1 MSEALNLLSSGALRA
16 TVGGKLVV
24 EHYAGTTGGTD
35 PAPCTADTR
44 FQIASISKQFTA
56 AAVLTLVR
64 DGQLAVG
71 DKVSHWFPH
80 GPTGWDAI
88 TVHQLLTH
96 TSGLGQWEDFPEID
110 VFSKTNDGHFLEAIT
125 RHPLLS
131 TPGDRFSYS
140 SPGYW
145 LLAQIIEKAAQCPYP
160 ELLTRAVLGPADL
173 TDTFVGSPGQ
183 RSTVASGHSDAA
195 PVPSY
200 ELDFTGKGAGDI
212 YSTVRNLEQWNHS
225 VSDPLLGPSCRAM
238 MFTAYSAAGQSAGS
252 WNKDDTYGYGW
263 YLSSVGGATMYYHS
277 GHNSGFNSFNA
288 QIPNAGLS
296 ISILTNDD
304 SVDPQAIA
312 RTLLADNPELF
323 GIMR

>member
-160 ELLTRAVLGPADL
+160 ELLTRRRAGPGRSL
-173 TDTFVGSPGQ
+173 TDTFVGFAWPALDCRIRPPQRCCSGAKLRARFHGQGCWRHLLHGQEPRTVEPLRRRSIARALMPGDDVHRLFRGRAKCGQ
-183 RSTVASGHSDAA
+183 
-195 PVPSY
+195 
-200 ELDFTGKGAGDI
+200 
-212 YSTVRNLEQWNHS
+212 LEQ
-225 VSDPLLGPSCRAM
+225 G
-238 MFTAYSAAGQSAGS
+238 
-252 WNKDDTYGYGW
+252 
-263 YLSSVGGATMYYHS
+263 
-277 GHNSGFNSFNA
+277 
-288 QIPNAGLS
+288 
-296 ISILTNDD
+296 
-304 SVDPQAIA
+304 
-312 RTLLADNPELF
+312 
-323 GIMR
+323 